1 MSTLQLGP
9 DDELYYEHYTP
20 SRINGV
26 TFVFFNA
33 LTSDTQS
40 WESVIAPALREDGH
54 GTLTFNY
61 RGQAKSSFSGN
72 LTLDDNLIVADT
84 RRLLGAIQPQH
95 PLLVGLSIG
104 GLFAAQAI
112 LSGTAACGLVLIN
125 TLRQDGARLQWIG
138 DALVRTVSIGNLELF
153 RDLFLP
159 LLVNENWLETN
170 REAFLDTSANYA
182 PMAQDCGHYK
192 LLSEAGRQSDWNIAY
207 ENIAVPCLV
216 ITGLQDH
223 VFLDRQVVDNLFSRL
238 PQGHRLDCENAG
250 HLLPLEIPE
259 ELVGHLLKFTEE
271 VH

>member
-9 DDELYYEHYTP
+9 GDELYYEYYKP
-20 SRINGV
+20 SRIDGV

-40 WESVIAPALREDGH
+40 WETVIAPALRLEGH

-61 RGQAKSSFSGN
+61 RGQVNSPFSDN
-72 LTLDDNLIVADT
+72 LTLDDSLIVADT
-84 RRLLGAIQPQH
+84 RRLLDEVQPQQ

-112 LSGTAACGLVLIN
+112 LAGTTVCGLVLIN
-125 TLRQDGARLQWIG
+125 TLRQDGPRLRWIG
-138 DALVRTVSIGNLELF
+138 DALVRTVSLGNLDLF

-159 LLVNENWLETN
+159 LLVNENWLGKN
-170 REAFLDTSANYA
+170 REAFLDPSASYK
-182 PMAQDCGHYK
+182 PMERNSGYYK
-192 LLSEAGRQSDWNIAY
+192 LLSEAGRNSNWNIAY
-207 ENIAVPCLV
+207 KDIAVPCLV

-223 VFLDRQVVDNLFSRL
+223 VFLDPKVVDNLFSRL
-238 PQGHRLDCENAG
+238 PQGYRVDCEDAG

-259 ELVGHLLKFTEE
+259 ELVAHLLKFTKE